1 MLPRRAKA
9 AGAGRSE
16 PEVKEVKEAVNKAVN
31 KATCRAPRARC
42 AAIRP
47 SYVITPIDTA
57 AIAA

>member
-16 PEVKEVKEAVNKAVN
+16 PEVKEVKEAVNKA
-31 KATCRAPRARC
+31 TCRAPQARC